1 MIELQDSKRNVAI
14 CMGPYK
20 KLRRAPRK
28 PKLPVTVLMSTG
40 HPFEVW
46 LSFAIKSKFEF
57 VSIDLFIWLFQKNAE
72 ELLDEGS
79 IAYFQEDE
87 EAILWSRTNVE

>member
-1 MIELQDSKRNVAI
+1 
-14 CMGPYK
+14 MGPYK

-28 PKLPVTVLMSTG
+28 PKLPVTHGSDVRRSTG